1 MKFRQMFYC
10 QKELIDALGDYVLKY
25 CLKSDGKSGIAL
37 IELEE
42 KDAAKLF
49 EVITA
54 ARKNSDD
61 SDKNEP
67 VPVIGKNKK
76 LYEINENG
84 IRQTDALCTTGFRFL
99 NRQYRLYCYGEK
111 TADKVKTKVEK
122 AKRKNPDVRLV
133 PQLTLSDY
141 KKFIYVD
148 SFGNNVSCRIKLSK
162 NKNSP
167 ILFYFHGG
175 GHNGNDN
182 RLPLYEFNLARF
194 GLIGKDITVVVPQR
208 LNTYRDDDEVFT
220 SSKELLDYIADLAY
234 ADKNRIYVLGGS
246 AGGRCTWEFVWR
258 HPDYVAAAISLCGEC
273 MQVSD
278 MNADKLVRIKDVP
291 LWIAHDETD
300 NAVSIKLDD
309 FCVEELRK
317 LGSPV
322 RYTRYNKYGHMIARA
337 FYFKEKWVDWML
349 DQSLLNR

>member
-1 MKFRQMFYC
+1 MKFRQTFYC
-10 QKELIDALGDYVLKY
+10 KKELIDALGGHVLKY
-25 CLKSDGKSGIAL
+25 RLKADGKSGVAL

-42 KDAAKLF
+42 KDASKIYEA
-49 EVITA
+49 INAT
-54 ARKNSDD
+54 RKNSGD

-67 VPVIGKNKK
+67 VPVIGKDKIV
-76 LYEINENG
+76 YEIDENG
-84 IRQTDALCTTGFRFL
+84 IHNTDITNAMSFRFL

-111 TADKVKTKVEK
+111 NAARVAQKVEK
-122 AKRKNPDVRLV
+122 AQKREAAIKLIPDF
-133 PQLTLSDY
+133 TLSDY
-141 KKFIYVD
+141 KKFTFVD
-148 SFGNNVSCRIKLSK
+148 SFGNNVSCRIKFSK
-162 NKNSP
+162 NKKRP
-167 ILFYFHGG
+167 VLFYFHGG

-194 GLIGKDITVVVPQR
+194 GLTGKDITVIVPQR
-208 LNTYRDDDEVFT
+208 VNTYKDEDELFE
-220 SSKELLDYIADLAY
+220 SSKELLDYIADLAD

-278 MNADKLVRIKDVP
+278 MNAEKLVRIKDVP

-309 FCVEELRK
+309 FCVEELKK

-337 FYFKEKWVDWML
+337 FYFKEKWVDWMI
-349 DQSLLNR
+349 DQSLEKR

>member
-1 MKFRQMFYC
+1 MKFRQTFYC
-10 QKELIDALGDYVLKY
+10 KKELIDTFSDNVIKH
-25 CLKSDGKSGIAL
+25 CLKADGKSGVAL
-37 IELEE
+37 IEFEE
-42 KDAAKLF
+42 KDAPQIYEA
-49 EVITA
+49 VTN
-54 ARKNSDD
+54 ARKNSGYTDEC
-61 SDKNEP
+61 EP
-67 VPVIGKNKK
+67 ILVIGKDKK
-76 LYEINENG
+76 LYEIDENG
-84 IRQTDALCTTGFRFL
+84 IRKSDIFGTTSFRFL

-111 TADKVKTKVEK
+111 TADKVRMKVEK
-122 AKRKNPDVRLV
+122 ARQKNAGIRLI
-133 PQLTLSDY
+133 PEFTLSDY
-141 KKFIYVD
+141 KKFTYVD
-148 SFGNNVSCRIKLSK
+148 SFGNNVSCRIKFSK
-162 NKNSP
+162 RKNSP

-194 GLIGKDITVVVPQR
+194 GLIGKDLTVIVPQR
-208 LNTYRDDDEVFT
+208 LNTYKDDDEVFA
-220 SSKELLDYIADLAY
+220 SSKELIDHIADLVD

-258 HPDYVAAAISLCGEC
+258 YPDYVAAAISLCGEC

-278 MNADKLVRIKDVP
+278 MNAEKLVRIKDVP

-317 LGSPV
+317 LGSDV

-349 DQSLLNR
+349 DQSLEKR

>member
-10 QKELIDALGDYVLKY
+10 TKELIDALGDCVLKY
-25 CLKSDGKSGIAL
+25 CLKADSKSGIAL

-42 KDAAKLF
+42 KDAAKIF
-49 EVITA
+49 EAITA
-54 ARKNSDD
+54 ARKSSGD
-61 SDKNEP
+61 SYKNEP
-67 VPVIGKNKK
+67 VPVIGKDKRI
-76 LYEINENG
+76 YEINENG
-84 IRQTDALCTTGFRFL
+84 IRQTDASCTIGFGFL

-111 TADKVKTKVEK
+111 NAARAAKKVEK
-122 AKRKNPDVRLV
+122 AQKKDADIKLIPDF
-133 PQLTLSDY
+133 TLSDY

-148 SFGNNVSCRIKLSK
+148 SFGNNVSCRIKFSK

-182 RLPLYEFNLARF
+182 RLPLYEFNLARL

-208 LNTYRDDDEVFT
+208 LNTYKDDDEVFK
-220 SSKELLDYIADLAY
+220 SSKELLDYIADLAD

-273 MQVSD
+273 MQVAD
-278 MNADKLVRIKDVP
+278 MNAEKLVRIKDVP

-309 FCVEELRK
+309 FCVEELKK

-322 RYTRYNKYGHMIARA
+322 RYSRYNKYGHMIARA
-337 FYFKEKWVDWML
+337 FYFKEKWVDWLL
-349 DQSLLNR
+349 DQSLLKR